1 MVIRSFV
8 YTSFVVVSLLAV
20 LLLSGC
26 GGRARPADLPPL
38 YPCTVTVTQDG
49 QPLGEGSVIL
59 VSSDPSFKWAV
70 FAQLNASG
78 TGKVFTQGLYPGA
91 PEGEYK
97 VVVSKEESVSEQV
110 GPAIVRQGEFGEET
124 ITPTRLT
131 VYSHVEKDFTDTAT
145 TPLSITI
152 SKKGNNQKF
161 DCGKPVRELLRT
173 VDP

>member
-1 MVIRSFV
+1 MAGRSFV
-8 YTSFVVVSLLAV
+8 CTLFVFVSLSAV

-26 GGRARPADLPPL
+26 GGPNRPADLPPL
-38 YPCTVTVTQDG
+38 YPCAVTVTQDG
-49 QPLGEGSVIL
+49 QPLGEGSIIL
-59 VSSDPSFKWAV
+59 VSSAPSFKWSV

-110 GPAIVRQGEFGEET
+110 GPTIVRQGEFGEET

-131 VYSHVEKDFTDTAT
+131 VYSLVEKNFVDAAT

-152 SKKGNNQKF
+152 SKKGNNQTF